1 MVQHSGILKADTD
14 GELMSEATIKKY
26 LIVQPEGKRQVK
38 REVVHYDLQMIIAV
52 GLSMPHLRGDEVML
66 VQKLQ
71 YRCACLAD

>member
-71 YRCACLAD
+71 CRCACLAD